1 MSEPWWGKESAGH
14 GVPLLARSANL
25 AYPHPRLI
33 AAQQADALREL
44 MARAAAYTPEWSNQT
59 EDDAGYAFMRLF
71 VELWEPVVQ
80 RLNRLPEKILVE
92 FLRAAGINVLAQQPA
107 RVLLTFETD
116 EDAAGSIQIA
126 QGFQVSAPAADGS
139 SDSVI
144 FETERTLHAAPLAL
158 VAAYRKTGALP
169 EEIDLTAALADEAAG
184 WLPFGS
190 RPRSGNALLIGFKG
204 KTPART
210 TLALAVIMA
219 AAAGA
224 VPPVA
229 SGTGVVSAS
238 RGALLRFDVLD
249 GASFEAAAIVRDDT
263 RGLLQTG
270 IVELRVPERWRPGR
284 PEGVDRDD
292 ATFWLRIR
300 VAHGEFAAPPV
311 IRSLHVNAVNAI
323 GARTVRN
330 EVLEYLPGSD
340 RRRMSLSQTPV
351 IPGSLDLV
359 VIERGVDQDTP
370 VPWQATD
377 NLALHGPN
385 DRVYVLDGDRSEL
398 LFGDG
403 IHGALLPRGFRHV
416 VARRYQVG
424 GGAGGRVGADASFDL
439 VSSVPFIRSVS
450 NPLAA
455 SGGRNVEA
463 RAATLR
469 RGPEQIRARGRAVT
483 PADFALLARQVPG
496 SDVTRAHVMAGRDVR
511 FPGAPVPGTVSLL
524 LTSSDRGSE
533 PPLPDA
539 GTLEQVSAWLTRN
552 VAPAGIQVVAASP
565 QFFEVGVRASVVLRA
580 GADAGTTIA
589 QALQN
594 LQDFLHPLHG
604 GADREGWPFGG
615 AIRYQALVRM
625 LLDRT
630 AGVLAVSRL
639 NLVVNGT
646 VRPHCQDFPLPSG
659 ALIWPA
665 GHELV
670 PEVEEARQ

>member
-1 MSEPWWGKESAGH
+1 MSAPWWGKESAGH
-14 GVPLLARSANL
+14 GVPLLARSTELMFAQ
-25 AYPHPRLI
+25 PRLI
-33 AAQQADALREL
+33 GAQHAEALREL
-44 MARAAAYTPEWSNQT
+44 MVRAAAYTPEWSNQS
-59 EDDAGYAFMRLF
+59 EGDAGYALMRLF
-71 VELWEPVVQ
+71 VELREPVVQ
-80 RLNRLPEKILVE
+80 RLNRLPEKIFVE
-92 FLRAAGINVLAQQPA
+92 FLRAAGIEVLAQQPA
-107 RVLLTFETD
+107 RVLLTFTTD
-116 EDAAGSIQIA
+116 EDAASSIQIA

-144 FETERTLHAAPLAL
+144 FETERTLHAAPLTL
-158 VAAYRKTGALP
+158 IAAYRKTGALP
-169 EEIDLTAALADEAAG
+169 EEIDLSAAPTEQGAG

-190 RPRSGNALLIGFKG
+190 RPRAGSALLIGFKG
-204 KTPART
+204 KAPARGP
-210 TLALAVIMA
+210 LAIAVVMA

-224 VPPVA
+224 GPPVTRGLGA
-229 SGTGVVSAS
+229 ASAS

-263 RGLLQTG
+263 RGFTQTG

-284 PEGVDRDD
+284 PDGVDRDD
-292 ATFWLRIR
+292 ATFWLRVR
-300 VAHGEFAAPPV
+300 VAHGELGAPPV
-311 IRSLHVNAVNAI
+311 IRSLHLNAVHAL
-323 GARTVRN
+323 GVRTIRN
-330 EVLEYLPGSD
+330 EVLEYVPGSD
-340 RRRMSLSQTPV
+340 RRRVFVSQAPV
-351 IPGSLDLV
+351 IPGSLDIV

-370 VPWQATD
+370 VPWQATSS
-377 NLALHGPN
+377 LARHGPD
-385 DRVYVLDGDRSEL
+385 DRVYVLDGDRGEL

-416 VARRYQVG
+416 IARSYQVG
-424 GGAGGRVGADASFDL
+424 GGEGSRVGVDASFDL
-439 VSSVPFIRSVS
+439 VSSTPSIRGVT

-496 SDVTRAHVMAGRDVR
+496 SDVTRAHVIAGRDVR

-524 LTSSDRGSE
+524 LTGSDRGTE

-539 GTLEQVSAWLTRN
+539 GTLEQVADWLCRN
-552 VAPAGIQVVAASP
+552 AAPAGIQIVAAAP
-565 QFFEVGVRASVVLRA
+565 QFIDVGVRASVVLRA
-580 GADAGTTIA
+580 GTDAGTTIA

-594 LQDFLHPLHG
+594 LHDFLHPLRG
-604 GADREGWPFGG
+604 GADRDGWPFGG

-625 LLDRT
+625 LLERT
-630 AGVLAVSRL
+630 PGLLAVARL

-646 VRPHCQDFPLPSG
+646 LRAHCQDFALPSG

-670 PEVEEARQ
+670 PDEVRQ